1 MKTNSKN
8 KGSRFERTIAKWFEE
23 WTGYKFSRTPGSGGW
38 AKAKDAFGDLV
49 CTDEKHGRRF
59 PFSIECKNYK
69 DIKFEHLLLGN
80 KACKIKSFWDQAV
93 HDANR
98 CNKIPMLIMKY
109 NGMAKNEGFL
119 IVNGSIANLLAAQLG
134 DGENSNTGRFMYI
147 GNKNLDID
155 VYVFMLSDIKSKVD
169 YSILYKEAKKLI
181 KK

>member
-8 KGSRFERTIAKWFEE
+8 KGSRFERTITKWFEE

-38 AKAKDAFGDLV
+38 AKSKDAFGDLV

-93 HDANR
+93 HDAIR

-109 NGMAKNEGFL
+109 NGMAKNEGFM
-119 IVNGSIANLLAAQLG
+119 VVSSVVADLLAKQLSKEP
-134 DGENSNTGRFMYI
+134 DQARFMCI
-147 GNKNLDID
+147 MNRSTVGDL
-155 VYVFMLSDIKSKVD
+155 YVFLLSDIKRLVD
-169 YSILYKEAKKLI
+169 YPILYKEAKKLI